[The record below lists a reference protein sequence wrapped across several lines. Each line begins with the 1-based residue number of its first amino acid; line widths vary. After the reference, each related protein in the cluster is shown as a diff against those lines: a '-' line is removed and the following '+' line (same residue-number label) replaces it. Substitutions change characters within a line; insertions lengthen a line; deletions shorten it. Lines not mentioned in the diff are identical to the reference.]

1 MFSIYSRYFAYF
13 AYSHKG
19 ELKFVKLVRKK
30 IHDSATIPRNTLLYL
45 IPLYIAAP
53 ASLSSR
59 FLNNKVALVIRWNTT
74 IISEV
79 PLQPNCVER
88 PHMR

>member
-59 FLNNKVALVIRWNTT
+59 FLNNKVALVAPRTGHGSMLILCAKIGRT
-74 IISEV
+74 
-79 PLQPNCVER
+79 R
-88 PHMR
+88 